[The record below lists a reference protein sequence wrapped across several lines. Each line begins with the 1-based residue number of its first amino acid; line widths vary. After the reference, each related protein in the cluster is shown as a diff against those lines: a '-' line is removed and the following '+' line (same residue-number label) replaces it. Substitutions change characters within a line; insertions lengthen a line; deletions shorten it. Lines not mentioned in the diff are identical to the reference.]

1 MSLTILYV
9 EDNRLV
15 SGAIKDMLEAEG
27 WRVTLLEDGLAGR
40 RELESVTHYDLLLL
54 DQELPYI
61 DGCLLAQHARTLSHR
76 RHTPIIIMSASYLG
90 SAIRAAGA
98 DAFLQKPEGIR
109 QLVPTITSLLNQD
122 A

>member
-15 SGAIKDMLEAEG
+15 SGAVKDMLEAEG

-40 RELESVTHYDLLLL
+40 RELESATCYDVLLL

-61 DGCLLAQHARTLSHR
+61 DGCLLARHARTLSHR

-90 SAIRAAGA
+90 SVIRAVGA
-98 DAFLQKPEGIR
+98 NAFLQKPEGIR
-109 QLVPTITSLLNQD
+109 QLVATITSLLNRD